1 MKFCPICKKDYNDDE
16 PLCPS
21 CGGTLLNGS
30 YSDSVV
36 LFESEH
42 EEIIL
47 KLFNFLRENNF
58 SSAQYYSDSTS
69 GSFYLTCSAAEEED
83 WCPRTFRLCLGQS
96 GAYPVGC
103 RTDTFRR
110 IRILHGTGFSSG

>member
-47 KLFNFLRENNF
+47 KLFNFLRENNSLLIF
-58 SSAQYYSDSTS
+58 PYIS
-69 GSFYLTCSAAEEED
+69 
-83 WCPRTFRLCLGQS
+83 
-96 GAYPVGC
+96 
-103 RTDTFRR
+103 
-110 IRILHGTGFSSG
+110 LHVL

>member
-58 SSAQYYSDSTS
+58 SSVLCVA
-69 GSFYLTCSAAEEED
+69 
-83 WCPRTFRLCLGQS
+83 WWFR
-96 GAYPVGC
+96 
-103 RTDTFRR
+103 
-110 IRILHGTGFSSG
+110 H